1 MPDYEALR
9 GEAGGLPPDGVHD
22 AWLDSARLV
31 DTRNGES
38 IVCDWRTTGDP
49 LYQWTS
55 WHRLGG
61 QGLSFTLDFLDAIG
75 VDRASLREVEGH
87 RLEDALDARLGQTFT
102 VRTKRWGSDGGGG
115 VNVEVQEANATNGVD
130 PNQTSLDAPIDT
142 ADLDLSGV
150 TPAAPGAD
158 DDSIPF

>member
-22 AWLDSARLV
+22 AYLDQARLV

-38 IVCDWRTTGDP
+38 IVCDWRTTTDP

-75 VDRASLREVEGH
+75 VDRSHLADTEGS
-87 RLEDALDARLGQTFT
+87 RLEDAFDARLGQTYT
-102 VRTKRWGSDGGGG
+102 VRTSRWGSDGGGG
-115 VNVEVQEANATNGVD
+115 VNVEVQAQAPQQEF
-130 PNQTSLDAPIDT
+130 LDLPIDPVE
-142 ADLDLSGV
+142 AEPV
-150 TPAAPGAD
+150 PAGAD
-158 DDSIPF
+158 DEIPF